1 MKIDMA
7 RSGKDNEVVED
18 GLNLAF
24 GKFKQSSQKLAALY
38 MQLRKRVELVDKEM
52 EEKNKELREKVEE
65 LNRTTQYVNS
75 ILESMHSGVVAIDLA
90 GKVTT
95 INKAGQEIL
104 GVEKNSALGSACED
118 VVACTNGTGGAGSLL
133 NIAVNNKLNLISRK
147 REISGPDSKKIWI
160 ESSVSLLKENDGT
173 VIGAVEVFRDLS
185 EIKMLENR
193 LEEADN
199 LASIGEM
206 TASIAHEIRNPLNG
220 IKGFASLLDGGFN
233 QKDPRKRFVNHIVKG
248 VDNLNNMVTD
258 LLMLAKPIKPNV
270 KEHDVVEIM
279 DEVISVAREDLRMS
293 GSSIEIRT
301 GYGMPSALLSC
312 DRIML
317 YQVFF
322 NLLKNSFQAISGQG
336 SVIVGINSHL
346 CDNTM
351 KDGSDIEI
359 SIADNGAGINE
370 ESLTRIFEPFFTTKS
385 NGTGLGLSLV
395 QKIIKMH
402 KGQIELESALGKGTT
417 FRLLFPEVKEANLS
431 SDVNWRLKD
440 ECRSDFSYR

>member
-1 MKIDMA
+1 MVK
-7 RSGKDNEVVED
+7 SNKDNEVVED

-24 GKFKQSSQKLAALY
+24 GKFKQSSQKLAGLY
-38 MQLRKRVELVDKEM
+38 VQLKKRVELVDKEM
-52 EEKNKELREKVEE
+52 EKKNKELRGKVEE

-75 ILESMHSGVVAIDLA
+75 ILESMHSGVVAIDLT

-104 GVEKNSALGSACED
+104 GVEKDKALMSSCED
-118 VVACTNGTGGAGSLL
+118 VVACTNGSDSLL
-133 NIAVNNKLNLISRK
+133 NIAVDNKLNLISRK
-147 REISGPDSKKIWI
+147 REVSGPDNKKIWI

-173 VIGAVEVFRDLS
+173 VIGAVEVFKDLS

-248 VDNLNNMVTD
+248 VDNLNSMVTD

-293 GSSIEIRT
+293 GNNIDIRT
-301 GYGMPSALLSC
+301 GYDMRSALLNC
-312 DRIML
+312 DRMML

-322 NLLKNSFQAISGQG
+322 NLLKNSFQAISGCG
-336 SVIVGINSHL
+336 SVFVRINSRFKN
-346 CDNTM
+346 DNALRA
-351 KDGSDIEI
+351 GGDIEI
-359 SIADNGAGINE
+359 SIADNGVGINQ

-417 FRLLFPEVKEANLS
+417 FRLLFPEVKKTSLRG
-431 SDVNWRLKD
+431 DVNWRSKD
-440 ECRSDFSYR
+440 ECRSDLSYR

>member
-1 MKIDMA
+1 MKINMA
-7 RSGKDNEVVED
+7 KSGKDNEVVED
-18 GLNLAF
+18 ELNLAF
-24 GKFKQSSQKLAALY
+24 GKFKQSSQKLADLY
-38 MQLRKRVELVDKEM
+38 GHLRKRVELVDKEM
-52 EEKNKELREKVEE
+52 EEKNKELRDKVDE

-75 ILESMHSGVVAIDLA
+75 ILESMHSGVVAIDLD

-95 INKAGQEIL
+95 INKAGLEIL
-104 GVEKNSALGSACED
+104 GIERDKVLKRSCEEVMASANGS
-118 VVACTNGTGGAGSLL
+118 GSLL

-147 REISGPDSKKIWI
+147 REVVGPDNKKIWV
-160 ESSVSLLKENDGT
+160 ESSVSLLKKNDGS
-173 VIGAVEVFRDLS
+173 VIGAIEVFKDLS

-233 QKDPRKRFVNHIVKG
+233 HKDPRKRFVNHIVKG

-258 LLMLAKPIKPNV
+258 LLMLAKPIKPDV
-270 KEHDVVEIM
+270 KVHDVMEIM
-279 DEVISVAREDLRMS
+279 DEVISIAREDLRVS
-293 GSSIEIRT
+293 GNSIDISTDYEMR
-301 GYGMPSALLSC
+301 SAFLNC

-322 NLLKNSFQAISGQG
+322 NLLKNSFQAISDSG
-336 SVIVGINSHL
+336 SVLVKIHSRFN
-346 CDNTM
+346 DNAM
-351 KDGSDIEI
+351 SCGSDIEI
-359 SIADNGAGINE
+359 SIADNGVGINE
-370 ESLTRIFEPFFTTKS
+370 ESLARIFEPFYTTKS

-402 KGQIELESALGKGTT
+402 KGQIELESTLGNGTT
-417 FRLLFPEVKEANLS
+417 FRLLFPEIKEAS
-431 SDVNWRLKD
+431 ISAGVNWRLKD